1 MRPASDPMEGR
12 AVLGRY
18 RVMRVL
24 AHGGMGVLYL
34 GRTEGAAGFSRPVVI
49 KRILP
54 HLVGNP
60 RMAGLFVREARILSE
75 LQHPGIVNIL
85 DFGEEEGAYV
95 MVLEF
100 VRGYDLGL
108 WQRYLRETGGLITGD
123 VALQVLI
130 KVLEALHYA
139 HTFVRSDGHALEVVH
154 RDVSPGNILL
164 DTDGH
169 IKLLD
174 FGIARFSDDA
184 GEYRTREGEFKG
196 KAAYTAPEVFR
207 GSESSAKS
215 DVFSAGVVL
224 YKILAGFN
232 PFEGENS
239 MQTVKRIADFDPSPI
254 SQIRSDL
261 RRELDL
267 VLAKALAKDPN
278 QRWGSALEFAEGLKS
293 CRRQGE
299 DAAQARLV
307 ADIHRDFLGE
317 MPATLGLE
325 PLSALDTAWRAQNT
339 QDLRAMIEAEDA
351 DTTSAATT
359 STPAY
364 KSSSKQKPKS
374 KSKSKLP
381 LIGAVVGAV
390 AALSIAVAWT
400 TMRPSTD
407 EVAKPKPS
415 FVVVERQVE
424 PAEPPARPPEPEAAP
439 VEKPPVSVAH
449 KPKIVA
455 KPQGPNAEALTRA
468 LQKRQ
473 GLIEKCFETYADAV
487 RGTPSL
493 AVGFSITAAG
503 TVEKVKMIPEALND
517 TQLGAC
523 LIKIAEATKFGPQ
536 TAPVKFQIPLRARGA
551 P

>member
-85 DFGEEEGAYV
+85 DFGEEDGAYV

-123 VALQVLI
+123 VAIQVMI
-130 KVLEALHYA
+130 RALEALHYA

-196 KAAYTAPEVFR
+196 KAAYTAPEVFK
-207 GSESSAKS
+207 GAESSAKS

-254 SQIRSDL
+254 SQIRADL
-261 RRELDL
+261 RHELDG

-293 CRRQGE
+293 CRRQVE

-325 PLSALDTAWRAQNT
+325 PLSSLDSAWRANNT
-339 QDLRAMIEAEDA
+339 QDLRAMISADDA
-351 DTTSAATT
+351 DKISAATT

-364 KSSSKQKPKS
+364 KPPSNPKPS
-374 KSKSKLP
+374 SKLP
-381 LIGAVVGAV
+381 IIGAAIGAV
-390 AALSIAVAWT
+390 AAVSISVVWMT
-400 TMRPSTD
+400 QRPSIQET
-407 EVAKPKPS
+407 PTKPS
-415 FVVVERQVE
+415 FVVVESQAQSPPTPDPVE
-424 PAEPPARPPEPEAAP
+424 DPLPPEPQIADKLP
-439 VEKPPVSVAH
+439 ISVAR
-449 KPKIVA
+449 KPKMAA
-455 KPQGPNAEALTRA
+455 KPQGPNAVALTRA

-473 GLIEKCFETYADAV
+473 GLIEKCFETHADAV

-503 TVEKVKMIPEALND
+503 IVESAKMIPESLNA
-517 TQLGAC
+517 TQLGVC
-523 LIKIAEATKFGPQ
+523 LIKIAEETKFGPQ
-536 TAPVKFQIPLRARGA
+536 SGPVKFQIPLRARGTQ
-551 P
+551 

>member
-1 MRPASDPMEGR
+1 MKPASDPMEGR

-18 RVMRVL
+18 RIMRVL

-85 DFGEEEGAYV
+85 DFGEEDGAYV

-130 KVLEALHYA
+130 RALEALHYA

-196 KAAYTAPEVFR
+196 KAAYTAPEIFR
-207 GSESSAKS
+207 GAESSAKS

-254 SQIRSDL
+254 SQIRADL
-261 RRELDL
+261 RRELDG

-278 QRWGSALEFAEGLKS
+278 QRWGSALEFAEGLKA

-325 PLSALDTAWRAQNT
+325 PLSALDTAWRANNT
-339 QDLRAMIEAEDA
+339 QELRAMIGMDDV
-351 DTTSAATT
+351 DTTSVATT

-364 KSSSKQKPKS
+364 KAPPKATPNT
-374 KSKSKLP
+374 KLP
-381 LIGAVVGAV
+381 MIGAAVGAVVAV
-390 AALSIAVAWT
+390 SIAVVW
-400 TMRPSTD
+400 MSQRPSIQEPAT
-407 EVAKPKPS
+407 KPS
-415 FVVVERQVE
+415 FVVVETQLKPE
-424 PAEPPARPPEPEAAP
+424 ALPEPEPEASPAEP
-439 VEKPPVSVAH
+439 TVEKLPVSVAR
-449 KPKIVA
+449 KPKVA
-455 KPQGPNAEALTRA
+455 LKPQGPNAEALTRA

-473 GLIEKCFETYADAV
+473 GLIEKCFETHADAV

-503 TVEKVKMIPEALND
+503 TVESAKMIPETLNA

-523 LIKIAEATKFGPQ
+523 LIKIAQSTKFGPQ
-536 TAPVKFQIPLRARGA
+536 SGPVKFQIPLRARGA
-551 P
+551 Q